1 MDIEKMI
8 REKIRSQGKAKGT
21 ADAYFGWVKRYLKFC
36 EARGIN
42 KANSTAEVAAEKFLS
57 MLANDSDVS
66 ANTQNQAFSAL
77 CYFYGEVLK
86 RPLVNVSALRAKRPD
101 RIRDIADQS
110 EIVKM
115 LEELTGV
122 ANLVAQMI
130 YGCSFRIGEVGR
142 LRIRDISKPRK
153 QIMIRSA
160 KGEKDRI
167 VGYPTELHDA
177 VDRQI
182 ESMRVLWKHDVA
194 DGMNGVSLPKAYGRK
209 SRRSHLD
216 FSWYY
221 LLCADEVSKCPISGR
236 LLRHHRHMGHIG
248 TQIKEASLRAGIP
261 KNITSHCL
269 RHSHATHS
277 LEQGVPLHYV
287 QARMGHSD
295 TETTKRYLHATVDGV
310 TAAKSPLEQLLANP
324 RTAKKPESVSLEPEK
339 PFTLRVVG

>member
-1 MDIEKMI
+1 MDIEKMV
-8 REKIRSQGKAKGT
+8 REKIRSQGKADGT
-21 ADAYFGWVKRYLKFC
+21 ADAYFGWVDRYLKFC
-36 EARGIN
+36 VKN
-42 KANSTAEVAAEKFLS
+42 KIKKGDMPAERAVEKFLS
-57 MLANDSDVS
+57 MLANDRDVS

-77 CYFYGEVLK
+77 CYFYRHVLK
-86 RPLVNVSALRAKRPD
+86 RPLVDVSALRAKRPD

-110 EIVKM
+110 EIVAM
-115 LEELTGV
+115 LDELTGV

-130 YGCSFRIGEVGR
+130 YGCSFRIGEAGR

-153 QIMIRSA
+153 QIIIKSA
-160 KGEKDRI
+160 KGEKDRV
-167 VGYPTELHDA
+167 VGYPVELHDA

-194 DGMNGVSLPKAYGRK
+194 NGMNGVSLPKAYGRK
-209 SRRSHLD
+209 SPRSHLD

-221 LLCADEVSKCPISGR
+221 LFCADNVSKCPVSGR

-277 LEQGVPLHYV
+277 LEQGVPLHHV
-287 QARMGHSD
+287 QARMGHND

-310 TAAKSPLEQLLANP
+310 TSAKSPLEQLLANP
-324 RTAKKPESVSLEPEK
+324 PVRDRAVTTTEPFK
-339 PFTLRVVG
+339 LRVVG